1 MTRESSLGRIQER
14 GLCWLGLFA
23 GHGAHGAG
31 ACRALCVEVKF
42 RHRGQPGH
50 HARTCSQQTG
60 NSSSSTSSH
69 LLSKGCSSTA
79 SCTPLQHLW
88 GRKAH
93 TQRDTCTHTHV
104 QTHIHIHSHA
114 CACAHTYKHKHARVY
129 TQAHTHTHKHMHTHK
144 YTRAHTYKRPN
155 TQAHTRAHTHAHVH
169 MHAHVARVMGF
180 ANFSASLALLPH
192 LSTFLSNT
200 AGDPR
205 VSTAAGPIHDT
216 LRQSSPTPTGVCHQ
230 LSR

>member
-1 MTRESSLGRIQER
+1 MQVLAAHCALKQSSDILASPGTMLASALTTDREQQEQHI
-14 GLCWLGLFA
+14 LTPASAKAAPAQCHA
-23 GHGAHGAG
+23 HHCSICGAA
-31 ACRALCVEVKF
+31 
-42 RHRGQPGH
+42 RH
-50 HARTCSQQTG
+50 
-60 NSSSSTSSH
+60 
-69 LLSKGCSSTA
+69 
-79 SCTPLQHLW
+79 
-88 GRKAH
+88 
-93 TQRDTCTHTHV
+93 
-104 QTHIHIHSHA
+104 
-114 CACAHTYKHKHARVY
+114 
-129 TQAHTHTHKHMHTHK
+129 TQAHTHACVHTYKYKRAQLLTGAHTHVHMHTHK